1 MTETLHRPAVAS
13 RERHHLAADAFLLAA
28 LIFLVV
34 IAVQESTAL
43 LLGAGES
50 GTWTSPVWLE
60 AISALG
66 MPLAV
71 IGGPLL
77 AWRLYGRHLGWRDLV
92 AGVMGIVL
100 AGAAFSI
107 AMVGI
112 VFLTRFIST
121 AVDDEEGPWGLVVI
135 ATLAVVAFLAG
146 PVAAAV
152 RDLVGPKEHLGRHL
166 LRLAIVALGL
176 VAIVVSVFI
185 GGEVAELGLF
195 MLLPAIP
202 AGGAAFAMHWR
213 SAHEHRPEAPSI

>member
-77 AWRLYGRHLGWRDLV
+77 AWRLYGRHLGWRHGRC
-92 AGVMGIVL
+92 AN
-100 AGAAFSI
+100 
-107 AMVGI
+107 
-112 VFLTRFIST
+112 
-121 AVDDEEGPWGLVVI
+121 
-135 ATLAVVAFLAG
+135 
-146 PVAAAV
+146 V
-152 RDLVGPKEHLGRHL
+152 RRALRGR
-166 LRLAIVALGL
+166 
-176 VAIVVSVFI
+176 
-185 GGEVAELGLF
+185 
-195 MLLPAIP
+195 
-202 AGGAAFAMHWR
+202 
-213 SAHEHRPEAPSI
+213 

>member
-1 MTETLHRPAVAS
+1 MTETLHPPAVAS
-13 RERHHLAADAFLLAA
+13 RERHYLTADAFLLAA
-28 LIFLVV
+28 LIFLVA
-34 IAVQESTAL
+34 IAVQQTIAL

-50 GTWTSPVWLE
+50 GTWTPPVWLQ
-60 AISALG
+60 AIGALG

-77 AWRLYGRHLGWRDLV
+77 AWWLYGRHLGWRDLV

-107 AMVGI
+107 AMVVV
-112 VFLTRFIST
+112 VFLTRVIST
-121 AVDDEEGPWGLVVI
+121 SVDEDEGPWGLVVI

-185 GGEVAELGLF
+185 GGEVAGLGLF

-202 AGGAAFAMHWR
+202 AAGAAFAMHWR
-213 SAHEHRPEAPSI
+213 SAHKHQPEAPSI

>member
-50 GTWTSPVWLE
+50 GTWTPPVWLE

-66 MPLAV
+66 MPIAVTVARLLAGLV
-71 IGGPLL
+71 YGRLIGG
-77 AWRLYGRHLGWRDLV
+77 RDLV
-92 AGVMGIVL
+92 AGVVGARVG
-100 AGAAFSI
+100 GAAFSI

-135 ATLAVVAFLAG
+135 VTLAVVAFLAG